1 MSVAQQ
7 QGAAG
12 PGIEPVRR
20 PRRVRMTFSVMA
32 STLDRLDELAGKWGH
47 SRGVMVDKMTGI
59 MHACVRTGKVKC
71 CTGQDCTLN
80 RSDVPEV
87 F

>member
-1 MSVAQQ
+1 MLQELQ
-7 QGAAG
+7 QGAPG
-12 PGIEPVRR
+12 QGIEPARR

-32 STLDRLDELAGKWGH
+32 STLDRLDELAQKWGH
-47 SRGVMVDKMTGI
+47 SRGVMVDKMAAI
-59 MHACVRTGKVKC
+59 MHVMVKTGRVKC

-80 RSDVPEV
+80 RQDVPEV